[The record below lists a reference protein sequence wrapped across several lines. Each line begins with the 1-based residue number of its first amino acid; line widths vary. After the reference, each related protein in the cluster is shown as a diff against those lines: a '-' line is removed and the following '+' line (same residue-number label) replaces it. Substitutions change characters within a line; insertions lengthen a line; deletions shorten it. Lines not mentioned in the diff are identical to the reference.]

1 MNQNTNLTSV
11 NLQIDENND
20 LISVILHSI
29 TTTAYS
35 SNPLINQNT
44 DLTSVKLQINQNTD
58 LTSIIL
64 QINKTLILLR

>member
-44 DLTSVKLQINQNTD
+44 DLTSVIP
-58 LTSIIL
+58 
-64 QINKTLILLR
+64 